1 MVGVGEKE
9 AITSYLLHVSI
20 IVVVESLSIE
30 FLCAKP
36 LILTGALLT
45 LTLGGINYL

>member
-1 MVGVGEKE
+1 MVGVGEEE

-30 FLCAKP
+30 FLCAKS
-36 LILTGALLT
+36 LISTGALLT
-45 LTLGGINYL
+45 LTLGGINDL

>member
-1 MVGVGEKE
+1 MGEKE

-36 LILTGALLT
+36 LILTGALLS
-45 LTLGGINYL
+45 LTLGRINDL